1 MRILMM
7 MMEGRGGMYQY
18 GVLLSNAL
26 SHEHEIH
33 AIVPRGAE
41 VGFFEPS
48 VNVRE
53 YPVGDTPRNF
63 LPRLMRVDRM
73 VRLLRLI
80 RRVRP
85 DVIHFHNPY
94 NPWPTPLLPWLRRYR
109 IVTTIP
115 EGKLHRGME
124 KRLEMVVS
132 RAIHVRF
139 SDALIVLFEKDS
151 ELLGGLTKNKRTF
164 IIPHGVNTL
173 FARMADIDVPE
184 DNSILFFGAAL
195 PFKGLEYLL
204 KAFAIVKDAVLDVKL
219 VVASRLDMEK
229 YAPLLEPLGDRV
241 VVDNRFIPPEVAAK
255 YLRATKLV
263 VLPYIEDDHSG
274 LIPLVYSF
282 GKPVVVTELVSDM
295 VEPGKTGL
303 VVPPFDHLALARA
316 ITTLLQDECLRADM
330 KTHVRKK
337 VEGELSWER
346 IAEKTCRVYRE
357 VLKTQR
363 GNGPSA

>member
-7 MMEGRGGMYQY
+7 MMEGKGGMYQY
-18 GVLLSNAL
+18 GALLSNAL
-26 SHEHEIH
+26 SHEHEVH
-33 AIVPRGAE
+33 AIVPTGAE

-94 NPWPTPLLPWLRRYR
+94 NPWLTPLLPWLRRYG
-109 IVTTIP
+109 IVTIIP

-139 SDALIVLFEKDS
+139 SDALIVLFEKDR

-173 FARMADIDVPE
+173 FARMAPADAPE
-184 DNSILFFGAAL
+184 DNSVLFFGAAL

-204 KAFAIVKDAVLDVKL
+204 KAFAVVKEEVPDVKL
-219 VVASRLDMEK
+219 VVASRLDTEK
-229 YAPLLEPLGDRV
+229 YAPLLESLGDRV
-241 VVDNRFIPPEVAAK
+241 VLDNRFIPPQVAAQ
-255 YLRATKLV
+255 YLQATKLV
-263 VLPYIEDDHSG
+263 VLPYIEEDHAG

-282 GKPVVVTELVSDM
+282 GKPVVATTLVDM

-316 ITTLLQDECLRADM
+316 ITTLLRDERLRAEM
-330 KTHVRKK
+330 KTHIQRKVR
-337 VEGELSWER
+337 EELSWER
-346 IAEKTCRVYRE
+346 IAEKTCKVYRE
-357 VLKTQR
+357 VLKTRR
-363 GNGPSA
+363 GSGPSA